1 MKVYE
6 SEDKIFIILNY
17 VSNDLNF
24 EDKNV
29 INKFVKQIFFKLK
42 SYYHLNVNGFYKV
55 KIYPNKLGLFIE
67 MLKIDD
73 DIYDPGEVDFRVI
86 IIYNKDIYFEY
97 DDYSLI
103 KNKNVFFYNGKY
115 FIDIKYIDNYIRYC
129 DYGSIVLLDDIDLN
143 RCIYIYD
150 NN

>member
-1 MKVYE
+1 
-6 SEDKIFIILNY
+6 
-17 VSNDLNF
+17 
-24 EDKNV
+24 
-29 INKFVKQIFFKLK
+29 
-42 SYYHLNVNGFYKV
+42 
-55 KIYPNKLGLFIE
+55 

-143 RCIYIYD
+143 RLIYIYD